1 MALGIMVERE
11 APNASRTGIE
21 MFCKLPKSDVDPCNR
36 LDYQITSL
44 GKEFMKYINVDFSE

>member
-21 MFCKLPKSDVDPCNR
+21 MFCKLPKSDVDPCNDLR
-36 LDYQITSL
+36 VKTTS
-44 GKEFMKYINVDFSE
+44 

>member
-21 MFCKLPKSDVDPCNR
+21 MFWKLPKSDVDPCNR

-44 GKEFMKYINVDFSE
+44 GKELMKYINVDFSE